1 MKKLVL
7 KQEIFS
13 LRNIKEAQ
21 EAYKKIANI
30 MVIEKQDS
38 VVIRFLHCK
47 YDGDRTVKEF
57 ENYLIGLENM

>member
-13 LRNIKEAQ
+13 LKNIKEAQ

-30 MVIEKQDS
+30 MVVEKQGS

-47 YDGDRTVKEF
+47 YDEDRTVKEF